1 MLELVRDSGANIV
14 RLAGTGT
21 YAPSEFHELCDE
33 LGIMVWQDLMFANY
47 DYPFGDDDFVAT
59 ARAEV
64 DVEIG
69 RIAGRPSL
77 VVVCGGSEVAQQAAM
92 FGVATW
98 ADDLAFFTDEVPAIL
113 DRLGCD
119 APYVPSSPWG
129 GVLPF
134 RSDRG
139 VAHYFG
145 VGGYRRPLVDSRV
158 ADVRFASE
166 CLAFGNVP
174 EAEGLAEILPGAPLD
189 VVVADPAWKI
199 GVPRDVGSEWD
210 FDDVR
215 DHYLAE
221 CYGVEPVELR
231 ASDHSRY
238 LTLARRVTGEV
249 MQEVFGEWRREGSSC
264 AGGIVLWWRDLVPGA
279 GWGVIDS
286 GGRPKAAYHLVKRL
300 LAPLAVWTTDE
311 GLGGVQVHV
320 ANDGPERFAGVLRIG
335 LYRDAELRVEGAEVD
350 VDIPRHATTMF
361 DVEALIGRFVDPA
374 SAYGFGPPSHDLIV
388 ATLIDRDG
396 VVRSEHVRFPS
407 GRPVATRSVGEIGL
421 EVESRWSA
429 DASIVELTLRSRAL
443 ALGVRVRMDGF
454 EPSDDVFDIAPGG
467 RRLLNLTPLGVGAV
481 AGHAEIT
488 ADNMDDVLTV
498 NPDAVESASHHV

>member
-1 MLELVRDSGANIV
+1 
-14 RLAGTGT
+14 
-21 YAPSEFHELCDE
+21 
-33 LGIMVWQDLMFANY
+33 
-47 DYPFGDDDFVAT
+47 
-59 ARAEV
+59 
-64 DVEIG
+64 
-69 RIAGRPSL
+69 
-77 VVVCGGSEVAQQAAM
+77 
-92 FGVATW
+92 
-98 ADDLAFFTDEVPAIL
+98 
-113 DRLGCD
+113 
-119 APYVPSSPWG
+119 
-129 GVLPF
+129 
-134 RSDRG
+134 
-139 VAHYFG
+139 
-145 VGGYRRPLVDSRV
+145 
-158 ADVRFASE
+158 
-166 CLAFGNVP
+166 
-174 EAEGLAEILPGAPLD
+174 
-189 VVVADPAWKI
+189 
-199 GVPRDVGSEWD
+199 
-210 FDDVR
+210 
-215 DHYLAE
+215 
-221 CYGVEPVELR
+221 
-231 ASDHSRY
+231 
-238 LTLARRVTGEV
+238 
-249 MQEVFGEWRREGSSC
+249 
-264 AGGIVLWWRDLVPGA
+264 
-279 GWGVIDS
+279 VIDS

-498 NPDAVESASHHV
+498 NPDAVESAGHHV